1 LHAAVAPVN
10 LTGMP
15 NSKGDRIF
23 INFSN
28 LALLVVAVMTLAM
41 ALASREFEPLAA
53 RGFLFYGFL
62 VVYAAGGVFANIRLL
77 GKVPVPLE
85 RGYFLLQLAF
95 YAAMVRCEMPHGAI
109 WLLMMPVVSQAAV
122 RLPWPG
128 LVVVSA
134 AYLGINSALPE
145 IPGWS
150 GAERWRTALSLLSAF
165 VFVIVM
171 TKVVESARQARER
184 AETLAGELEQANAQ
198 LRAAAAQAAEL
209 AAATERNRI
218 ARDIHDGLGHYLTVV
233 AVQLQ
238 AARALLPA
246 SPERAGEAL
255 AKAEE
260 LARGALTDVRRS
272 VGALREPD
280 VRPLLRSALE
290 GLTRESGLPAVFEV
304 EGQPR
309 PLPDPVE
316 QALFRTVQE
325 ALTNVRK
332 HAGPAQVRVRLD
344 YRDGRKVGVEVTD
357 SGCGCPADAATGGF
371 GLAGLRERLA
381 AVGGLLTAGNGAG
394 GGFVVRAEVAA

>member
-1 LHAAVAPVN
+1 
-10 LTGMP
+10 MP
-15 NSKGDRIF
+15 ESKADRTF

-62 VVYAAGGVFANIRLL
+62 GVYAAGGVFANVRVL

-85 RGYFLLQLAF
+85 WGYFILQLVF
-95 YAAMVRCEMPHGAI
+95 YAAMVRCEMPHSAI

-128 LVVVSA
+128 LVAVAA
-134 AYLGINSALPE
+134 AYLGINSGLPE
-145 IPGWS
+145 IPGWA
-150 GAERWRTALSLLSAF
+150 GDERWRTALSLLSAF
-165 VFVIVM
+165 VFVTVM
-171 TKVVESARQARER
+171 TKVVETARQARER
-184 AETLAGELEQANAQ
+184 AETLAGELEEANGQ

-238 AARALLPA
+238 AARALWPT

-255 AKAEE
+255 GKAEE
-260 LARGALTDVRRS
+260 LVRGALTDVRRS

-290 GLTRESGLPAVFEV
+290 GLVRESGLPAVLEV
-304 EGQPR
+304 SGQPR
-309 PLPDPVE
+309 VLPDAVE

-332 HAGPAQVRVRLD
+332 HAGPARATVRLE
-344 YRDGRKVGVEVTD
+344 YRDRAIVGVEVADT
-357 SGCGCPADAATGGF
+357 GRGCPSDAAGVGY

-381 AVGGLLTAGNGAG
+381 TVGGTLQAANGAS

>member
-1 LHAAVAPVN
+1 
-10 LTGMP
+10 MP
-15 NSKGDRIF
+15 ESKGDRTF

-41 ALASREFEPLAA
+41 ALASREFEPLAE
-53 RGFLFYGFL
+53 RSVLFYGFL
-62 VVYAAGGVFANIRLL
+62 GAYAAGGVFANGRIL

-85 RGYFLLQLAF
+85 WGYFFLQLVF
-95 YAAMVRCEMPHGAI
+95 YAAMVRCEMPHSAI

-128 LVVVSA
+128 LVAVSA
-134 AYLGINSALPE
+134 VYLGINSGLPD
-145 IPGWS
+145 IPGWA
-150 GAERWRTALSLLSAF
+150 GDERWRTALSLLSAF

-171 TKVVESARQARER
+171 TKVVEAARQARER
-184 AETLAGELEQANAQ
+184 AEALAGELEQANAQ
-198 LRAAAAQAAEL
+198 LRAAAAQTAEL

-246 SPERAGEAL
+246 SPERAAEAI

-260 LARGALTDVRRS
+260 SARGALTDVRRS
-272 VGALREPD
+272 VGALRESEG
-280 VRPLLRSALE
+280 RPLVSSALE
-290 GLTRESGLPAVFEV
+290 GLARESGLPAVLEV
-304 EGQPR
+304 SGRPR
-309 PLPDPVE
+309 LLPDTVE

-332 HAGPAQVRVRLD
+332 HAGPALVTVRLD
-344 YRDGRKVGVEVTD
+344 FRDGAQVGVEVADT
-357 SGCGCPADAATGGF
+357 GRGCPEDAASGGY

-381 AVGGLLTAGNGAG
+381 AVGGTLHAANGAS
-394 GGFVVRAEVAA
+394 GGFVVRAEVPA